1 MEPIFKMDP
10 WQRWP
15 WLWAQHAETRHPLCG
30 YRGATWCFMP
40 WKRSQTVRYCS
51 DLSIQS
57 SLCWSHSLWYSMK
70 TLLPRECS
78 LISFEVLLFVL
89 QSRGKGVMF
98 PRPRDTDD
106 CTKKIFDERDIT
118 EVWQGHPQCVRVLEC
133 YCSESDT
140 HQRSSKDQWRGGG
153 GRLCVHILNRTS
165 TVRQSVFWKN
175 YKVKTYIYY
184 IAKSIGSPP
193 SNEQVWLL

>member
-1 MEPIFKMDP
+1 MDP

-78 LISFEVLLFVL
+78 LISFWSVTFCSPEQRERCDVSQTKRHWRLYKKDLWWKGHHRSLARSPTVCQGVGVLLFW
-89 QSRGKGVMF
+89 
-98 PRPRDTDD
+98 
-106 CTKKIFDERDIT
+106 
-118 EVWQGHPQCVRVLEC
+118 VWHPSKVK
-133 YCSESDT
+133 
-140 HQRSSKDQWRGGG
+140 QRSMEGWG